1 MRLRVFVVMPYGCK
15 EARAAVYSAEGR
27 LEQPAI
33 VVDFNAVYQK
43 LIRPALERVDCEP
56 FRDDEGPG
64 AGDIRT
70 DIFFELVTADFV
82 LADVSILNPNV
93 FYELGVR
100 HGVAPR
106 GVLLIH
112 GGWTSQPFDIRPDRL
127 FSYDGGLF
135 ALSNA
140 SAPAVP
146 PDKLVNEVESLTA
159 WIREAIRVDD
169 RSVGSP
175 VYKELPGLRPVDWT
189 KVETARFKF
198 FRGVLDEW
206 RRRVDV
212 ARHNGRPGDILTLAG
227 DAPTRYHQAVLLLE
241 SARGLIDLR
250 QYAAAEPV
258 LEQVVDLVPTSAD
271 VDVQSL
277 LGLVRNRLG
286 RSAEAAGL
294 MEQIAEE
301 QKGHPEVQG
310 VLGRVYKDMWRSRW
324 EQIADLQERQRAA
337 VVWSAMA
344 ASAIRSYE
352 VAQRHRLDSYYNGI
366 NVITLVRL
374 LEHLQGATGQAPV
387 PSGVTDV
394 DALIAVTRMAA
405 TGALQLA
412 MYSAQLEQQKEV
424 AWAAATLGELA
435 VLAGEPEKARGS
447 YLQAV
452 GAPGLSYFQVDSM
465 RTQLRLLEDL
475 SFPSPALAPAVEVI
489 QAGLQ
494 RFAAPKG
501 YSKVVICS
509 GHMVDEPGREQPR
522 FPPEKEGRV
531 HEEIS
536 RQLDLWGI
544 GPGDLALCG
553 GARGADILFGECCRD
568 RGAHVRLNIPL
579 PVGEFLDRSVRLS
592 GPVDWEGRF
601 EALRRSSECCFQ
613 PDRLGLPPEGMSPFE
628 RNNLW
633 IINTARVE
641 ASSGMLYAILVWD
654 ERPAGD
660 GPGGTTHFAAEVK
673 AIGGRLK
680 VVNPM
685 TF

>member
-1 MRLRVFVVMPYGCK
+1 MRPRVFVVMPYGRK

-27 LEQPAI
+27 LEQPAL

-43 LIRPALERVDCEP
+43 LIRPALERADCEP

-70 DIFFELVTADFV
+70 DIFFELVTADFI

-127 FSYDGGLF
+127 LSYDGGLF

-159 WIREAIRVDD
+159 WLREAIRVDD
-169 RSVGSP
+169 RGVGSP

-189 KVETARFKF
+189 KVETARLKF
-198 FRGVLDEW
+198 FRGVLNEW

-212 ARHNGRPGDILTLAG
+212 ARRNGRPGDILTLAG
-227 DAPTRYHQAVLLLE
+227 DAPTRYHRAVLLLE

-250 QYAAAEPV
+250 QYAAAEPA
-258 LEQVVDLVPTSAD
+258 LEQVVSLAPTSAD
-271 VDVQSL
+271 IEAQSL

-286 RSAEAAGL
+286 RSAEAAVL

-301 QKGHPEVQG
+301 QKGHPEIQG

-337 VVWSAMA
+337 VMWSAMA
-344 ASAIRSYE
+344 TTAIRSYE

-366 NVITLVRL
+366 NVITLARL
-374 LEHLQGATGQAPV
+374 LEHLQRATGQAPV
-387 PSGVTDV
+387 LSGVTDL
-394 DALIAVTRMAA
+394 DDLIAVARMAA
-405 TGALQLA
+405 TGALQRA

-435 VLAGEPEKARGS
+435 VLAGEPEKARGF

-452 GAPGLSYFQVDSM
+452 GAPNLSYFQVDSM
-465 RTQLRLLEDL
+465 CTQLRLLEDL
-475 SFPSPALAPAVEVI
+475 GFPSPALAPAVEVL

-494 RFAAPKG
+494 RFAAPRG
-501 YSKVVICS
+501 YSKVAICS
-509 GHMVDEPGREQPR
+509 GHMVDEPGREEPR

-531 HEEIS
+531 REEIS
-536 RQLDLWGI
+536 RQLDLWKI
-544 GPGDLALCG
+544 GPEDLAICG

-568 RGAHVRLNIPL
+568 RGAHVRLYIPL
-579 PVGEFLDRSVRLS
+579 PVGEFLNQSIRLP

-613 PDRLGLPPEGMSPFE
+613 PDRLGPPPEGISPFE

-633 IINTARVE
+633 ITNTARVE
-641 ASSGMLYAILVWD
+641 ASSGALYTILVWD
-654 ERPAGD
+654 ESTAGD
-660 GPGGTTHFAAEVK
+660 GPGGTAHFAAEVK
-673 AIGGRLK
+673 ALGGRLK
-680 VVNPM
+680 IVNPM

>member
-1 MRLRVFVVMPYGCK
+1 MKLRVFVVMPYGCK

-56 FRDDEGPG
+56 FRDDEGSG

-127 FSYDGGLF
+127 LSYDGGLF

-146 PDKLVNEVESLTA
+146 PDKWVNEAESLATKL
-159 WIREAIRVDD
+159 REAIRVDD
-169 RSVGSP
+169 RGLGSP

-198 FRGVLDEW
+198 FRGVLDDW

-212 ARHNGRPGDILTLAG
+212 ARRNGRPGDILTLAG
-227 DAPTRYHQAVLLLE
+227 DAPTRYHRAVLLLE
-241 SARGLIDLR
+241 AARGLIDLR

-258 LEQVVDLVPTSAD
+258 LEQALGLTSMSAD
-271 VDVQSL
+271 IDAPSL

-286 RSAEAAGL
+286 RGAEASVL
-294 MEQIAEE
+294 MGQIVEE

-324 EQIADLQERQRAA
+324 EPIADLQERQRAA
-337 VVWSAMA
+337 VLWSALA

-352 VAQRHRLDSYYNGI
+352 VSQRHRLDSYYNGI

-374 LEHLQGATGQAPV
+374 LEHLRRATGQSPV
-387 PSGVTDV
+387 LPGVMDM
-394 DALIAVTRMAA
+394 DDLIAVVRMAA
-405 TGALQLA
+405 AGALQRA
-412 MYSAQLEQQKEV
+412 MYSVQLEQQKEV

-435 VLAGEPEKARGS
+435 VLAEEPEKARSS
-447 YLQAV
+447 YLQAI
-452 GAPGLSYFQVDSM
+452 GAPDLSYFQVDSM
-465 RTQLRLLEDL
+465 LTQLRLLTDL
-475 SFPSPALAPAVEVI
+475 DFPSPALAPAVEVL
-489 QAGLQ
+489 QARLRQ
-494 RFAAPKG
+494 FPAPKEYG
-501 YSKVVICS
+501 KVVICS
-509 GHMVDEPGREQPR
+509 GHLIDEPGRKEPR
-522 FPPEKEGRV
+522 FPSEKEGRV
-531 HEEIS
+531 REEIS
-536 RQLDLWGI
+536 RQLDQWEI

-553 GARGADILFGECCRD
+553 GARGADVLFGECCRA
-568 RGAHVRLNIPL
+568 RGAHVRLYIPL
-579 PVGEFLDRSVRLS
+579 PVGEFLDHSVRLP

-613 PDRLGLPPEGMSPFE
+613 PDRLGSPPEGMSPFE
-628 RNNLW
+628 RNNVW
-633 IINTARVE
+633 ITNTARVE
-641 ASSGMLYAILVWD
+641 ASSETLYAILVWD
-654 ERPAGD
+654 ERPAGG
-660 GPGGTTHFAAEVK
+660 GPGGTAHFAAEVK
-673 AIGGRLK
+673 ALGGRLK

-685 TF
+685 TL